1 MGNEPSSPREETFI
15 HFPLEKC
22 TQVLYTAEFVS
33 YFKIKVFTARRR
45 SLREGNVFNH
55 VCLSVHRG
63 GSPCDYFP
71 WCHMGTPTLP
81 HEPMGPLPH
90 PLPHSWA
97 CSNFFTWDSPTTWTC
112 LNLLTWGGRVSPA
125 IWKCSNLFTWRPPA
139 SWTCSNLFIWDP
151 LHICSPYINLKAGS
165 WLSTERPSCS
175 IVSVISRVQVA
186 LITLL
191 LNRTLTS
198 V

>member
-71 WCHMGTPTLP
+71 WCHMGTPSLP

-90 PLPHSWA
+90 PLPLSWA

-112 LNLLTWGGRVSPA
+112 LNLLTWGAGVPRHMEMFKLVHLETPRLMDLFKLVHLGPPYIYVAHIS
-125 IWKCSNLFTWRPPA
+125 IWKRAVGFRLKG
-139 SWTCSNLFIWDP
+139 LLVP
-151 LHICSPYINLKAGS
+151 LCQSYH
-165 WLSTERPSCS
+165 EFR
-175 IVSVISRVQVA
+175 
-186 LITLL
+186 
-191 LNRTLTS
+191 
-198 V
+198 